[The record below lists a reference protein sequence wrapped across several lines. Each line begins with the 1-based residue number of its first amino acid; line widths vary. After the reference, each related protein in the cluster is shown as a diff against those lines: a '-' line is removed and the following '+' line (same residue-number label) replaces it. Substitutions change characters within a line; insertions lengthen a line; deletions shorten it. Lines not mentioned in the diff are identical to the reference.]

1 MKRHGYI
8 IGGQVQGV
16 GFRPFV
22 YRVATREGLTGHVG
36 NTSDGVRV
44 EVQGT
49 PESLAAFA
57 RALERELPPLA
68 RITALRGEE
77 LPPEEGE
84 RAFAIAQS
92 EGRQGHAV
100 LVSPDVATCDRCLA
114 DMRDPVNRRY
124 RYPFTNCTDCGP
136 RYTITRSIPY
146 DRATTSMSCFPL
158 CPDCAA
164 EYHDPLD
171 RRFHAQPNAC
181 PVCGPHVWLADP
193 ASGPASGGPGEVAPE
208 GQEAIERTA
217 QALREGRIVAVKG
230 LGGFHL
236 VCDAANAGAVAL
248 LRERKRRPHKAL
260 AVMVPDVETARR
272 IACVSDAEAAVLASP
287 ERPIVALTSRGALPA
302 LIAPDVDSIGVMLP
316 YTPLHHLL
324 LGAFADHADPPV
336 LVMTSGNAGGEPIA
350 LGNREALARL
360 RPIADLFL
368 LHNRDILI
376 RADDSV
382 VRVENEREA
391 SEDRTETPGAGQGGG
406 KAEIPP
412 LSRQEKGA
420 NGPAQSPPL
429 PKGSPLTEDE
439 AVPLSGLVEESLST
453 SLQSLS
459 KDLPLF
465 STECHSQGCPHAGIA
480 AAPLQEGE
488 AEAGLP
494 LSPHQQEG
502 EAVGSAEG
510 APRAVSLSPRPAS
523 GLPPL
528 HFFRRARGF
537 VPRPLELPR
546 DPGRCVLA
554 VGGELKNTL
563 CLTRGKDAFVSQ
575 HVGDLKNL
583 ETFGFFRAMAE
594 HLSGLLEVRP
604 ETVVCDLHPDYLST
618 AYAQEAGLPLFR
630 LQHHFAHI
638 YGVLAENGRSGPA
651 LGLALDGTG
660 YGTDGTIWGGELL
673 YVDAARATPEN
684 YGQRLGR
691 LSPFPLPGG
700 EAAIREPW
708 RIASG
713 FLSFPEA
720 EPFRERFADGLGPL
734 LGVYGKGPVHDA
746 ILEMARRHAAPLT
759 SSCGRLFDAVSAL
772 LGLCPAITY
781 EGQAAIRLENAQDHS
796 VTESLPFPLRER
808 GGLLELDTATFF
820 LHLLKRRQ
828 AGVPVPV
835 LARQFHQSLAEGLA
849 ELALAASRRCGVR
862 TVALSGGVLHNRTLA
877 SLLPASLVRRGL
889 EPLTHRALPPG
900 DGGLSFGQAAWAA
913 CALR

>member
-49 PESLAAFA
+49 PEALAAFA

-68 RITALRGEE
+68 RITALRREE
-77 LPPEEGE
+77 LPPDEGE
-84 RAFAIAQS
+84 RAFTIALS
-92 EGRQGHAV
+92 EGRHGHAV

-114 DMRDPVNRRY
+114 DMRDPANRRY

-193 ASGPASGGPGEVAPE
+193 ASGGSPGEAIRE
-208 GQEAIERTA
+208 GQEAIERTT
-217 QALREGRIVAVKG
+217 QALREGRLVAVKG

-236 VCDAANAGAVAL
+236 VCDAANAEAVAL

-260 AVMVPDVETARR
+260 AVMVPDVEAARR
-272 IACVSDAEAAVLASP
+272 VAYVSEREAAVLVSP
-287 ERPIVALTSRGALPA
+287 ERPIVALASRGVLPPC
-302 LIAPDVDSIGVMLP
+302 IAPDVDSIGVMLP

-324 LGAFADHADPPV
+324 LEAFADRADPPV

-350 LGNREALARL
+350 LGNREALERL
-360 RPIADLFL
+360 RHIADLFL

-382 VRVENEREA
+382 LRVEGKGP
-391 SEDRTETPGAGQGGG
+391 EDGGAPGVGQGTEA
-406 KAEIPP
+406 AET
-412 LSRQEKGA
+412 G
-420 NGPAQSPPL
+420 
-429 PKGSPLTEDE
+429 PLTEDE
-439 AVPLSGLVEESLST
+439 KRANGPVRMPSLAEESPLAEDETAPFAGLVEERLST
-453 SLQSLS
+453 SLQSPVKSLM
-459 KDLPLF
+459 PF
-465 STECHSQGCPHAGIA
+465 STESYTQIYPHAGPA
-480 AAPLQEGE
+480 VVPVAETDCPASPCSLEGE
-488 AEAGLP
+488 ESGAAGRA
-494 LSPHQQEG
+494 S
-502 EAVGSAEG
+502 
-510 APRAVSLSPRPAS
+510 RAVSLAQKPAS

-546 DPGRCVLA
+546 DLGRCVLA
-554 VGGELKNTL
+554 TGAELKNTL

-618 AYAQEAGLPLFR
+618 AYAQETGLPLFR
-630 LQHHFAHI
+630 LQHHFAHL
-638 YGVLAENGRSGPA
+638 YGVLAENGEIGPA

-673 YVDAARATPEN
+673 YVDPARATPEN

-720 EPFRERFADGLGPL
+720 ESCRERFAESLGPL
-734 LGVYGKGPVHDA
+734 LGVEGKRPVHEA
-746 ILEMARRHAAPLT
+746 ILEMARRRAAPLT
-759 SSCGRLFDAVSAL
+759 SSCGRLFDAVAAL
-772 LGLCPAITY
+772 LGLCPVITY
-781 EGQAAIRLENAQDHS
+781 EGQAAIRLEHVQDRS
-796 VTESLPFPLRER
+796 VTESLPFPLLERE
-808 GGLLELDTATFF
+808 GLLELDTVTFF

-828 AGVPVPV
+828 AGVPVPA

-877 SLLPASLVRRGL
+877 SLLPAALVRRGL
-889 EPLTHRALPPG
+889 MPLTHRALPPG

-913 CALR
+913 CVLR

>member
-22 YRVATREGLTGHVG
+22 YRVAAREGLTGHVG

-44 EVQGT
+44 EAQGT
-49 PESLAAFA
+49 PEALAAFA

-68 RITALRGEE
+68 RITALRREE
-77 LPPEEGE
+77 LPLNEGE
-84 RAFAIAQS
+84 RAFVIALS

-114 DMRDPVNRRY
+114 DMRDPANRRY

-146 DRATTSMSCFPL
+146 DRAATSMSCFPL

-193 ASGPASGGPGEVAPE
+193 ASGGGPGETASG

-236 VCDAANAGAVAL
+236 VCDAANAEAVAL

-272 IACVSDAEAAVLASP
+272 IACVSDAETAVLSSP
-287 ERPIVALTSRGALPA
+287 ERPIVTLTSRGFLPA

-324 LGAFADHADPPV
+324 LGAFAERASMPA
-336 LVMTSGNAGGEPIA
+336 LVMTSGNAGGDPIA

-360 RPIADLFL
+360 RHIADLFL

-382 VRVENEREA
+382 VRVEGGR
-391 SEDRTETPGAGQGGG
+391 ETPDEPRDE
-406 KAEIPP
+406 KAEPERGALSHNENRESASQDMPPDEKANLLSPTIPP
-412 LSRQEKGA
+412 LSAPDEERPLKGLEAEQE
-420 NGPAQSPPL
+420 NTPTFSTDHNPQPYSQTTRPPDAASARTACRAL
-429 PKGSPLTEDE
+429 SFGGSPQG
-439 AVPLSGLVEESLST
+439 AHEEKAFGEGCTQPET
-453 SLQSLS
+453 SS
-459 KDLPLF
+459 
-465 STECHSQGCPHAGIA
+465 
-480 AAPLQEGE
+480 
-488 AEAGLP
+488 
-494 LSPHQQEG
+494 
-502 EAVGSAEG
+502 V
-510 APRAVSLSPRPAS
+510 RR
-523 GLPPL
+523 LPPL

-537 VPRPLELPR
+537 VPRPLQLPH
-546 DPGRCVLA
+546 DPGHCVLA
-554 VGGELKNTL
+554 TGAELKNTL

-583 ETFGFFRAMAE
+583 ETFGFFRSMAE

-604 ETVVCDLHPDYLST
+604 ESVVCDLHPDYLST
-618 AYAQEAGLPLFR
+618 AYAQETGLPLFR
-630 LQHHFAHI
+630 LQHHFAHV
-638 YGVLAENGRSGPA
+638 YGVLAENGHGGPA

-673 YVDAARATPEN
+673 YVDPERAAPDD

-713 FLSFPEA
+713 FLSFSEA
-720 EPFRERFADGLGPL
+720 EPCRERFAEELGPL
-734 LGVYGKGPVHDA
+734 LGVQGKGPVHDA

-781 EGQAAIRLENAQDHS
+781 EGQAAIRLESVQDS
-796 VTESLPFPLRER
+796 SATEKIPFPLRER
-808 GGLLELDTATFF
+808 ESLLELDTATFF

-828 AGVPVPV
+828 AGVPVPA
-835 LARQFHQSLAEGLA
+835 LARQFHQGLVEGLA

-862 TVALSGGVLHNRTLA
+862 TVALSGGVLHNRTVA
-877 SLLPASLVRRGL
+877 SLLPAALARRGL
-889 EPLTHRALPPG
+889 KPLTHLALPPG

-913 CALR
+913 CILR

>member
-1 MKRHGYI
+1 MKRQGYI

-49 PESLAAFA
+49 PEALAAFA

-68 RITALRGEE
+68 RITALRREE
-77 LPPEEGE
+77 LPPQEGE
-84 RAFAIAQS
+84 RAFTIALS
-92 EGRQGHAV
+92 EGRHGHAV

-114 DMRDPVNRRY
+114 DMRDPANRRY

-181 PVCGPHVWLADP
+181 PVCGPRVWLADP
-193 ASGPASGGPGEVAPE
+193 ASGHSGETGVE
-208 GQEAIERTA
+208 GREAIGRTA
-217 QALREGRIVAVKG
+217 QALHEGRIVAVKG

-236 VCDAANAGAVAL
+236 VCDAANAEAVAR
-248 LRERKRRPHKAL
+248 LRERKRRPHKSL
-260 AVMVPDVETARR
+260 AVMVPDVETARLVTF
-272 IACVSDAEAAVLASP
+272 VSEAEAAVLASP
-287 ERPIVALTSRGALPA
+287 ERPIVALTSRDVLPA
-302 LIAPDVDSIGVMLP
+302 IIAPDVDSIGVMLP

-324 LGAFADHADPPV
+324 LDAFADRAAMPA

-350 LGNREALARL
+350 LGNREALTRL
-360 RPIADLFL
+360 GHIADLFL

-382 VRVENEREA
+382 VRVE
-391 SEDRTETPGAGQGGG
+391 SGGETPEAGAGRG
-406 KAEIPP
+406 KAEARALPEGEKRVNGSSAP
-412 LSRQEKGA
+412 CAQEVALSA
-420 NGPAQSPPL
+420 SAPCF
-429 PKGSPLTEDE
+429 
-439 AVPLSGLVEESLST
+439 SGLVEKEKTTALLT
-453 SLQSLS
+453 LA
-459 KDLPLF
+459 KGARPF
-465 STECHSQGCPHAGIA
+465 STDLDSQLFPQIGTAADSLPERACPASIRPPEEKPDDADGKAPHAVSSSGMSA
-480 AAPLQEGE
+480 SR
-488 AEAGLP
+488 LP
-494 LSPHQQEG
+494 Q
-502 EAVGSAEG
+502 
-510 APRAVSLSPRPAS
+510 
-523 GLPPL
+523 L

-554 VGGELKNTL
+554 TGGELKSTL
-563 CLTRGKDAFVSQ
+563 CLTRGRDAFVSQ

-583 ETFGFFRAMAE
+583 ETFDFFRAMAE

-618 AYAQEAGLPLFR
+618 AYAQETGLPLLR
-630 LQHHFAHI
+630 LQHHFAHV
-638 YGVLAENGRSGPA
+638 YGVLAENGHRGPA

-660 YGTDGTIWGGELL
+660 YGPDGTIWGGELL
-673 YVDAARATPEN
+673 FVDAARATPQD

-691 LSPFPLPGG
+691 LAPFPLPGG

-720 EPFRERFADGLGPL
+720 EPCRERFAEELGPL
-734 LGVYGKGPVHDA
+734 LGVQGKRPVHEA
-746 ILEMARRHAAPLT
+746 ILEMTRRHAAPLT

-781 EGQAAIRLENAQDHS
+781 EGQAAIRLESAQDGS
-796 VTESLPFPLRER
+796 VTERLPFPLRER
-808 GGLLELDTATFF
+808 DGLLELDTATFF

-828 AGVPVPV
+828 EGIPVPA

-877 SLLPASLVRRGL
+877 FLLPAALVRRGL
-889 EPLTHRALPPG
+889 MPLTHHALPPG

-913 CALR
+913 CVLR

>member
-49 PESLAAFA
+49 PEALAAFA

-68 RITALRGEE
+68 RITALRREE
-77 LPPEEGE
+77 LPPDEGE
-84 RAFAIAQS
+84 RAFTIALS
-92 EGRQGHAV
+92 EGRHGHAV

-114 DMRDPVNRRY
+114 DMRDPANRRY

-193 ASGPASGGPGEVAPE
+193 ASGGSPGEAIRE

-217 QALREGRIVAVKG
+217 QALREGRLVAVKG

-236 VCDAANAGAVAL
+236 VCDAANAEAVAL

-260 AVMVPDVETARR
+260 AVMVPDVEAARR
-272 IACVSDAEAAVLASP
+272 VAHVSEREAAMLVSP
-287 ERPIVALTSRGALPA
+287 ERPIVALTSRGVLPPC
-302 LIAPDVDSIGVMLP
+302 IAPDVDSIGVMLP

-324 LGAFADHADPPV
+324 LEAFADRADPPV

-350 LGNREALARL
+350 LGNREALDRL
-360 RPIADLFL
+360 RHIADLFL

-382 VRVENEREA
+382 LRVEGEGP
-391 SEDRTETPGAGQGGG
+391 EDGGAPGGG
-406 KAEIPP
+406 QSVGKVETGPFTED
-412 LSRQEKGA
+412 EKRA
-420 NGPAQSPPL
+420 NGPVRMPSLAEE
-429 PKGSPLTEDE
+429 SPLAEDE
-439 AVPLSGLVEESLST
+439 TAPFTGLVEERPST
-453 SLQSLS
+453 SLQSPVKSLM
-459 KDLPLF
+459 PF
-465 STECHSQGCPHAGIA
+465 STESYTQIYPHAGTA
-480 AAPLQEGE
+480 AVPVAETDCPVSPYPLEGE
-488 AEAGLP
+488 ESVAAGRT
-494 LSPHQQEG
+494 S
-502 EAVGSAEG
+502 
-510 APRAVSLSPRPAS
+510 RAVSLTQKPAS

-554 VGGELKNTL
+554 TGAELKNTL

-594 HLSGLLEVRP
+594 HLSSLLEVRP

-618 AYAQEAGLPLFR
+618 AYAQETGLPLFR
-630 LQHHFAHI
+630 LQHHFAHL
-638 YGVLAENGRSGPA
+638 YGVLAENGEIGPA

-673 YVDAARATPEN
+673 YVDPARATPEN

-720 EPFRERFADGLGPL
+720 ESCRERFAESLGPL
-734 LGVYGKGPVHDA
+734 LGVEGKRPVHDA
-746 ILEMARRHAAPLT
+746 ILEMARRRAVPLT
-759 SSCGRLFDAVSAL
+759 SSCGRLFDAVAAL
-772 LGLCPAITY
+772 LGLCPVITY
-781 EGQAAIRLENAQDHS
+781 EGQAAIRLEHVQDRS
-796 VTESLPFPLRER
+796 VTESLPFPLLERE
-808 GGLLELDTATFF
+808 GLLELDTATFF

-828 AGVPVPV
+828 AGVPVPA

-862 TVALSGGVLHNRTLA
+862 TVALSGGVLHNCTLA
-877 SLLPASLVRRGL
+877 SLLPAALVRRGL
-889 EPLTHRALPPG
+889 MPLTHRALPPG

-913 CALR
+913 CVLR

>member
-49 PESLAAFA
+49 PEALAAFA

-68 RITALRGEE
+68 RITALRREE
-77 LPPEEGE
+77 LPPDEGE
-84 RAFAIAQS
+84 RAFTIALS
-92 EGRQGHAV
+92 EGRHGHAV

-114 DMRDPVNRRY
+114 DMRDPANRRY

-193 ASGPASGGPGEVAPE
+193 ASGSSPGEAIRE

-217 QALREGRIVAVKG
+217 QALREGRLVAVKG

-236 VCDAANAGAVAL
+236 VCDAANAEAVAL

-260 AVMVPDVETARR
+260 AVMVPDVEAAR
-272 IACVSDAEAAVLASP
+272 CVAHVSEREAAVLVSP
-287 ERPIVALTSRGALPA
+287 ERPIVALTSRGVLPPC
-302 LIAPDVDSIGVMLP
+302 IAPDVDSIGVMLP

-324 LGAFADHADPPV
+324 LEAFADHTDPPV

-350 LGNREALARL
+350 LGNREALERL
-360 RPIADLFL
+360 RHIADLFL

-382 VRVENEREA
+382 LRVEGEGP
-391 SEDRTETPGAGQGGG
+391 EDGGAPGVGQGTGA
-406 KAEIPP
+406 AEA
-412 LSRQEKGA
+412 G
-420 NGPAQSPPL
+420 
-429 PKGSPLTEDE
+429 PLTEDE
-439 AVPLSGLVEESLST
+439 KRANGPVRMPSLAEESPLAEYETAPFAGLVEERPST
-453 SLQSLS
+453 SLQSPVKSLMS
-459 KDLPLF
+459 F
-465 STECHSQGCPHAGIA
+465 STESYTQIYPHAGTA
-480 AAPLQEGE
+480 AVPVAETDYPVSPCPSEGE
-488 AEAGLP
+488 ESGAAG
-494 LSPHQQEG
+494 
-502 EAVGSAEG
+502 
-510 APRAVSLSPRPAS
+510 RASRVVSLAPKPAS

-554 VGGELKNTL
+554 TGAELKNTL
-563 CLTRGKDAFVSQ
+563 CLTRGNDAFISQ

-583 ETFGFFRAMAE
+583 ETFGFFRSMAE

-618 AYAQEAGLPLFR
+618 AYAQETGLPLFR
-630 LQHHFAHI
+630 LQHHFAHL
-638 YGVLAENGRSGPA
+638 YGVLAENGESGPA

-673 YVDAARATPEN
+673 YVDPARATPEN

-720 EPFRERFADGLGPL
+720 EPCRERFAESLGPL
-734 LGVYGKGPVHDA
+734 LGVEGKRPVHEA
-746 ILEMARRHAAPLT
+746 ILEMARRRAAPLT
-759 SSCGRLFDAVSAL
+759 SSCGRLFDAVAAL
-772 LGLCPAITY
+772 LGLCPVITY
-781 EGQAAIRLENAQDHS
+781 EGQAAIRLEHVQDRS
-796 VTESLPFPLRER
+796 VTESLPFPLLERE
-808 GGLLELDTATFF
+808 GLLELDTATFF

-828 AGVPVPV
+828 AGVPVPA

-877 SLLPASLVRRGL
+877 SLLPAALARRGL
-889 EPLTHRALPPG
+889 TPLTHRALPPG

-913 CALR
+913 CVLR